1 MSPEFRGSFVLD
13 FSVSP
18 PIFVESEP
26 KTRRFRFGV
35 FQLDALSGELYKH
48 GTRVKLQDQPFHVLV
63 MLLER
68 PGEVVSREELRR
80 SVWDHDTYVDFDHSL
95 NISINKLREAL
106 GDSAATPRFI
116 ETLPRRGYRFIAPVG
131 AENPAPEQISP
142 VSAGA
147 GVSLTTSSDARTP
160 QTGQELGA
168 SAPGLRQTVDSHD
181 AGLRSDASPRYRARV
196 LLAAAT
202 AAVVVA
208 VLGGWL
214 WRGYAGGNSSSKNR
228 VMLAVLP
235 FEDLAPDQHDQYL
248 IAGLH
253 DEMIAQLG
261 RLNPQR
267 LGVIARTSVEQ
278 YAHQRKTLDQIGREL
293 HVDYVLEGTVRSVE
307 GRVRIT
313 AVLIRVSDQTQ
324 MWVETYEPQMHD
336 ILTLQ
341 EDVARQVAAALSVE
355 FLPEN
360 EQKLRLSTTA
370 NAEAY
375 EAYLKGRFLWYQ
387 ETKQSLEDSIVQFQK
402 AIALDPNYAPAYVG
416 LADAYNVLGGY
427 GFVSPQEAF
436 PKGKEAAAK
445 ALELAP
451 GLSDAYNSMAFVAFY
466 YDWNWAESDELFK
479 KALALNPN
487 NQVAHEFYSEFLHAM
502 GRLDEAQVEN
512 RIAQEL
518 DPLSGWTRDD
528 LGWILLSRRHPEA
541 AIAEF
546 QKALTLTKFP
556 QAHLSLAVAYIRTG
570 RYQDALSE
578 TRKAEELGGEETR
591 VLEVRGSA
599 QALSGDLAGAQA
611 IVDQLRVGS
620 TKGRAS
626 PYSVALIYTAMGKK
640 AEALDWLEKAYKE
653 KDPWIVWIRVLV
665 EWDSLRSEPRF
676 NNLLRSMNL

>member
-1 MSPEFRGSFVLD
+1 VFRC
-13 FSVSP
+13 P
-18 PIFVESEP
+18 TFVESEP

-48 GTRVKLQDQPFHVLV
+48 GTRIKLQDQPFQVLV
-63 MLLER
+63 MLLDR
-68 PGEVVSREELRR
+68 PGEVVSREELRKR
-80 SVWDHDTYVDFDHSL
+80 VWDHDTYVDFDHSL
-95 NISINKLREAL
+95 NISINKLRDAL

-116 ETLPRRGYRFIAPVG
+116 ETLPRRGYRFIATVS
-131 AENPAPEQISP
+131 AENPASVP
-142 VSAGA
+142 VSVASA
-147 GVSLTTSSDARTP
+147 SVVVSSTPSSEVVTP
-160 QTGQELGA
+160 QALQELRP
-168 SAPGLRQTVDSHD
+168 SAPGSPQTAESHD
-181 AGLRSDASPRYRARV
+181 AGLRSGARPRYRAG
-196 LLAAAT
+196 LLFAA
-202 AAVVVA
+202 AAVVTFA

-214 WRGYAGGNSSSKNR
+214 WHGYAGAPRSSKSR

-278 YAHQRKTLDQIGREL
+278 YAHQHKTLDQIGREL

-341 EDVARQVAAALSVE
+341 EDVARRVAAALSVE
-355 FLPEN
+355 FLPAN

-387 ETKQSLEDSIVQFQK
+387 ETKQSLEDSITQFQK

-466 YDWNWAESDELFK
+466 YEWNWAESDELFK

-502 GRLDEAQVEN
+502 ARLDEAQVEN

-518 DPLSGWTRDD
+518 DPLSGWTHDD
-528 LGWILLSRRHPEA
+528 LGWIFLSRRRPEA
-541 AIAEF
+541 AMVEF
-546 QKALTLTKFP
+546 QKAITLTKFP

-570 RYQDALSE
+570 RYQDALIE
-578 TRKAEELGGEETR
+578 ARKAEELGGEQTR
-591 VLEVRGSA
+591 VLEVRGSSY
-599 QALSGDLAGAQA
+599 ALSGNIGEAQA
-611 IVDQLRVGS
+611 IVDQLQAGTV
-620 TKGRAS
+620 KGRVS
-626 PYSVALIYTAMGKK
+626 PYSVALVYTAMGKK
-640 AEALDWLEKAYKE
+640 VEALDWLEKAYRE
-653 KDPWIVWIRVLV
+653 KDPWLVWIRVLV
-665 EWDSLRSEPRF
+665 EWDSLRSEVRF
-676 NNLLRSMNL
+676 NNLLRSVNL

>member
-1 MSPEFRGSFVLD
+1 MSPEFQEDFVLD
-13 FSVSP
+13 FGVS
-18 PIFVESEP
+18 ITNFLVESEP

-48 GTRVKLQDQPFHVLV
+48 GTRIKLQDQPFQVLA
-63 MLLER
+63 MLLDR
-68 PGEVVSREELRR
+68 PGEVVTREELRKGI
-80 SVWDHDTYVDFDHSL
+80 WNHDTYVDFDHSL
-95 NISINKLREAL
+95 NISVNKLRDAL

-116 ETLPRRGYRFIAPVG
+116 ETLPRRGYRFIAPVS
-131 AENPAPEQISP
+131 AEDPAPQP
-142 VSAGA
+142 VSA
-147 GVSLTTSSDARTP
+147 VSAAVVVTSQPA
-160 QTGQELGA
+160 QELGPSA
-168 SAPGLRQTVDSHD
+168 SGLPEAVDSHD
-181 AGLRSDASPRYRARV
+181 AGLLSGASRRYRSG
-196 LLAAAT
+196 LLFVAAA
-202 AAVVVA
+202 AAIMVA

-214 WRGYAGGNSSSKNR
+214 WRGYAGGPLSSKSR

-278 YAHQRKTLDQIGREL
+278 YAHQHKTLEQIGREL

-324 MWVETYEPQMHD
+324 MWVETYDPEMHD

-341 EDVARQVAAALSVE
+341 EDVARRVAAALSVE
-355 FLPEN
+355 FLPAN

-427 GFVSPQEAF
+427 GFVPPQEAF

-451 GLSDAYNSMAFVAFY
+451 ALSDAYNSMAFVAFY
-466 YDWNWAESDELFK
+466 YEWNWAESDELFK

-502 GRLDEAQVEN
+502 GRLDQAQVEN

-528 LGWILLSRRHPEA
+528 LGWILLSRRRPEA

-546 QKALTLTKFP
+546 QKAITLTKFP
-556 QAHLSLAVAYIRTG
+556 QARLSLAVAYIRTG
-570 RYQDALSE
+570 RYQDALIE

-599 QALSGDLAGAQA
+599 EALSGDLAGAQA
-611 IVDQLRVGS
+611 IVDQLRAGS
-620 TKGRAS
+620 IKGRVS
-626 PYSVALIYTAMGKK
+626 PYSVALIYTAMGRK
-640 AEALDWLEKAYKE
+640 AEALDWLDKAYRE

-665 EWDSLRSEPRF
+665 EWDSLRSEARF